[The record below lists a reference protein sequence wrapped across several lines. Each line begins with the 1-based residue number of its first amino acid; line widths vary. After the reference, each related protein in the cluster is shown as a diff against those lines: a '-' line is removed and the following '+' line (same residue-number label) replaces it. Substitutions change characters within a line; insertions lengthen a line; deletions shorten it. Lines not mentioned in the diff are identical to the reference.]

1 MLSPRVNV
9 PKSPS
14 GKLATMIIFKTR
26 SFVQWMKLILN
37 GHTNLIYIYNCTIHI
52 HSGNSSI
59 ITEHSVSLKRESEVG
74 IIAASYF
81 PTTPIP
87 HTETSRI
94 IYFHVF
100 INNLFFQSFRV
111 NKVSFL
117 YSLKNVASKHN
128 YIYFNYIL
136 QD

>member
-1 MLSPRVNV
+1 MTNV
-9 PKSPS
+9 CSVGSYKSFHPVFI
-14 GKLATMIIFKTR
+14 LFLNQIICTVDETYSKWTHQ
-26 SFVQWMKLILN
+26 SY
-37 GHTNLIYIYNCTIHI
+37 IYIYNCTIHI

-74 IIAASYF
+74 IIAGSYF

-100 INNLFFQSFRV
+100 INNLFFQRFRV

-128 YIYFNYIL
+128 YIYFTYIL